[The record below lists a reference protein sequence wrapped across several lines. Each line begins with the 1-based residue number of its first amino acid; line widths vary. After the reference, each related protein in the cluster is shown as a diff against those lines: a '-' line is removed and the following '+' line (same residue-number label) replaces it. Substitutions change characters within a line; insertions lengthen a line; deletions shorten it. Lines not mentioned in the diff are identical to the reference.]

1 MNMKKLLL
9 TNLPYLLFVYPF
21 DKVTY
26 AFWLTPSADLSGEL
40 LSIGDGFAA
49 VFSGMGVSLHPTDQL
64 QHGLY
69 GGNDDPGLP
78 VSQFICQG
86 VKQPARHGFSVC
98 RIPKEELIHEDMI
111 VGHELK
117 KDLEAGML
125 PLVFNIDE
133 IAGRKI
139 HIIAHF
145 VAGLFL
151 SRPRCFDCCPIRA

>member
-1 MNMKKLLL
+1 
-9 TNLPYLLFVYPF
+9 
-21 DKVTY
+21 
-26 AFWLTPSADLSGEL
+26 
-40 LSIGDGFAA
+40 
-49 VFSGMGVSLHPTDQL
+49 MGLSLHTTDLL

-69 GGNDDPGLP
+69 GGNDDPDLP

-86 VKQPARHGFSVC
+86 VKLPARRGFSVC

-111 VGHELK
+111 AEHELK

-125 PLVFNIDE
+125 PLVFNIGE

-139 HIIAHF
+139 HLIAHF

-151 SRPRCFDCCPIRA
+151 SRALRLDSCPEGLEIVFFH